1 MTYRSW
7 RFWSAHSI
15 HSQPEV
21 TKGRVYFGKNPRL
34 CVNSAEKTE
43 LSTVLIII
51 SNLTFKEF
59 GLDESLLE
67 GVAASGYENAT
78 PVQEQVIPLILQ
90 GKDIIASA
98 QTGTGKTA
106 AFLLPIIN
114 RLLASRHDDQI
125 NALVI
130 VPTRELAIQIAQNLE
145 GLAYFTP
152 ISSIAVYGGGDGSNF
167 STEKQALS
175 RGADIVICTPGR
187 MIAHLNM
194 GYVRTQGLQYLV
206 LDEADRMLDMGF
218 FDDIMKIISFLPP
231 KRQNLLFSATMPV
244 KIRDLARKILHEP
257 EEINIAISKPPAKI
271 VQQAFVVYEQQ
282 KIPLVK
288 WLLKTTNLKS
298 TLIFCSKK
306 HNVKQLAIE
315 LKRSKFNVKE
325 IHSDL
330 EQAER
335 EQVLLEFRSQRLPI
349 LVATDILSRGID
361 IDNIEMVINYDVPN
375 DGEDYIHR
383 IGRTARA
390 ETDGVAFTFISEKE
404 QNKFRI
410 IEELLG
416 NPVNK
421 AAVPEQFGPAPEYSP
436 RGGGRGK
443 SRRPPGRGGSG
454 GGGGHH
460 RGPGGSGGGGHHRGS
475 GGGQGGGQH
484 HGSAGGHTNH
494 GGGGHQQR
502 NPRPSGGAGAP
513 SGGSAAAGSGAV

>member
-1 MTYRSW
+1 
-7 RFWSAHSI
+7 
-15 HSQPEV
+15 
-21 TKGRVYFGKNPRL
+21 
-34 CVNSAEKTE
+34 
-43 LSTVLIII
+43 
-51 SNLTFKEF
+51 LTFKEF

-67 GVAASGYENAT
+67 GIEASGYENAT
-78 PVQEQVIPLILQ
+78 PVQEQVIPIILS

-106 AFLLPIIN
+106 AFLLPIVNKLIAA
-114 RLLASRHDDQI
+114 RQDDTV

-130 VPTRELAIQIAQNLE
+130 VPTRELAVQIAQNLE
-145 GLAYFTP
+145 GLSYFTN

-167 STEKQALS
+167 SNEKQALS
-175 RGADIVICTPGR
+175 RGADVVICTPGR

-194 GYVRTQGLQYLV
+194 GYVKLKGLQYLV

-231 KRQNLLFSATMPV
+231 KRQNLLFSATMPT
-244 KIRDLARKILHEP
+244 KIRELARKILHEP
-257 EEINIAISKPPAKI
+257 AEVNIAISKPPAKI
-271 VQQAFVVYEQQ
+271 VQQAFVVYETQ

-288 WLLKTTNLKS
+288 WLLKSTNLKS
-298 TLIFCSKK
+298 TLVFCSKK
-306 HNVKQLAIE
+306 HNVKQLTSE
-315 LKRSKFNVKE
+315 LRRSKFNVKE

-330 EQAER
+330 EQSER
-335 EQVLLEFRSQRLPI
+335 EEVLLEFRSRRLPI

-375 DGEDYIHR
+375 DGEDYVHR

-404 QNKFRI
+404 QNKFRM

-436 RGGGRGK
+436 RSRQGGGRG
-443 SRRPPGRGGSG
+443 RGGRNRGGSGHG
-454 GGGGHH
+454 GGGGHK
-460 RGPGGSGGGGHHRGS
+460 GGGGKPGGSHHR
-475 GGGQGGGQH
+475 
-484 HGSAGGHTNH
+484 HGSSKKQEHPTQSQPKQNDH
-494 GGGGHQQR
+494 R
-502 NPRPSGGAGAP
+502 
-513 SGGSAAAGSGAV
+513 